1 MKRVVITGLGVVTPV
16 GNDIPTFWNNLIN
29 GVCGIDTLTRFDTTD
44 FKVKLAGEVRGF
56 HPADYSIDVPSAR
69 HMDLYTQYAMA
80 AAYQAAA
87 DSGIAGTVAPER
99 LGVYLGSGI
108 GGMHTFVTETEKLL
122 KRGPARVSPF
132 FIPMMIGNMAAG
144 TIAITYNAQG
154 PCLPVVTACATSTHS
169 IGEAFHA
176 IAHGYA
182 DAIFAG
188 GSEATI
194 EPLAVA
200 GFTNSQ
206 ALSLSEDP
214 QAASLPFDARRGG
227 FVMGEG
233 AGVMVLEEY
242 EHAVSRGATIYAE
255 IVGYANTCDA
265 YHMTAPRP
273 DGSCAARALAL
284 AAREGGIGEDD
295 LLYINAHGTGT
306 PLNDSSE
313 TQAFKLGLGETL
325 ARHAVISSTKSMT
338 GHMLG
343 AAGAVEAIASA
354 LTLSRHVAPPTINYK
369 EPDPACDLDYTPNVR
384 REGNFTAALSTSLGF
399 GGHNACLALRAF
411 GG

>member
-1 MKRVVITGLGVVTPV
+1 MKRVVITGVGVITPV
-16 GNDIPTFWNNLIN
+16 GNEINTFWDNLTN
-29 GVCGIDTLTRFDTTD
+29 GVCGIGTLTRFDTTD

-56 HPADYSIDVPSAR
+56 KPADYGIDVPTAR
-69 HMDLYTQYAMA
+69 HMDLYTQFAMGA
-80 AAYQAAA
+80 AHQAAA
-87 DSGIAGTVAPER
+87 DSGIVGTVAPER
-99 LGVYLGSGI
+99 LGVYMGSGI

-144 TIAITYNAQG
+144 TVAITYNAQG
-154 PCLPVVTACATSTHS
+154 PCLPVVTACATSTHA
-169 IGEAFHA
+169 IGEAFRA
-176 IAHGYA
+176 VAHGYA

-200 GFTNSQ
+200 GFSNSQ
-206 ALSLSEDP
+206 ALSISENP
-214 QAASLPFDARRGG
+214 NAASLPFDARRGG

-242 EHAVSRGATIYAE
+242 EHALARGAKIYAE
-255 IVGYANTCDA
+255 VVGYANTCDA

-273 DGSCAARALAL
+273 DGACAARAIAE
-284 AAREGGIGEDD
+284 AAREGGVTADD

-306 PLNDSSE
+306 PLNDSAE
-313 TQAFKLGLGETL
+313 TLAFKLALGEDL
-325 ARHAVISSTKSMT
+325 ARRAAISSTKSMT

-343 AAGAVEAIASA
+343 AAGAVEAIVSA
-354 LTLSRHVAPPTINYK
+354 LTLARHVAPPTINYR
-369 EPDPACDLDYTPNVR
+369 EPDPACDLDYIPNVC

-399 GGHNACLALRAF
+399 GGHNGCLALRAF

>member
-1 MKRVVITGLGVVTPV
+1 MKRVVITGVGVITPV
-16 GNDIPTFWNNLIN
+16 GNEINTFWDNLTN
-29 GVCGIDTLTRFDTTD
+29 GVCGIGTLTRFDTTD

-56 HPADYSIDVPSAR
+56 KPADYGIDVPTAR
-69 HMDLYTQYAMA
+69 HMDLYTQFAMGA
-80 AAYQAAA
+80 AHQAAA
-87 DSGIAGTVAPER
+87 DSGIVGTVAPER
-99 LGVYLGSGI
+99 LGVYMGSGI

-144 TIAITYNAQG
+144 TVAITYNAQG
-154 PCLPVVTACATSTHS
+154 PCLPVVTACATSTHA
-169 IGEAFHA
+169 IGEAFRA
-176 IAHGYA
+176 VAHGYA

-200 GFTNSQ
+200 GFSNSQ
-206 ALSLSEDP
+206 ALSISENP
-214 QAASLPFDARRGG
+214 NAASLPFDARRGG

-242 EHAVSRGATIYAE
+242 EHALARGAKIYAE
-255 IVGYANTCDA
+255 VVGYANTCDA

-273 DGSCAARALAL
+273 DGACAARAIAE
-284 AAREGGIGEDD
+284 AAREGGVTADD

-306 PLNDSSE
+306 PLNDS
-313 TQAFKLGLGETL
+313 AETL
-325 ARHAVISSTKSMT
+325 AFKRALGEDLARRAAISSTKSMT

-343 AAGAVEAIASA
+343 AAGAVEAIVSA
-354 LTLSRHVAPPTINYK
+354 LTLARHVAPPTINYR
-369 EPDPACDLDYTPNVR
+369 EPDPACDLDYIPNVC

-399 GGHNACLALRAF
+399 GGHNGCLALRAF